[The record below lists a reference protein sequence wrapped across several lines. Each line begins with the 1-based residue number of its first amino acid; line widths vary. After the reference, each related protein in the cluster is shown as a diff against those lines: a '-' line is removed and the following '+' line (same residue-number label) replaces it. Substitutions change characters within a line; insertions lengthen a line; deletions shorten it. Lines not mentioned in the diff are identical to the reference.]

1 MRSVYM
7 ATENLMQSI
16 LNASWGIYL
25 VFVFIFIFMKIPK
38 RKVFAPYRRSRGF
51 MVVAFFFLFS
61 QIFFE
66 WKLPKN
72 TLSVEVLSAID
83 IPFFYIELIF
93 LCLAFFHL
101 LDHSF
106 GTYKRVLLDLL
117 SWCIVCATCLGALI
131 VENHT
136 VQILLVFAGS
146 FMLVFFTLVCVF
158 RLMRMYKAVRIQLEN
173 YYTEPMYNFV
183 LWIRRSIMFI
193 VLFGIVSVIMLFAP
207 YLFKLV
213 YFVAATTMNVY
224 IAESFMN
231 YSFVFE
237 TVERSF
243 NLSFNQQILLKSSQ
257 IHNSSDSKTDILT
270 DTQKGLMHIWLSN
283 EEYCN
288 PELTIESVAREI
300 KTNRSYLSKYI
311 NETYNS
317 NFSSWIN
324 SLRIRKAKQIM
335 LSETTLTIE
344 EIAYKVGFS
353 SSSYFIQI
361 FLRLEGTT
369 PLRWLNA
376 RRKV

>member
-1 MRSVYM
+1 
-7 ATENLMQSI
+7 
-16 LNASWGIYL
+16 
-25 VFVFIFIFMKIPK
+25 
-38 RKVFAPYRRSRGF
+38 

-61 QIFFE
+61 QIFLG
-66 WKLPKN
+66 WTLPKN
-72 TLSVEVLSAID
+72 TLSAEVLAVID
-83 IPFFYIELIF
+83 IPFFYIEFIF

-106 GTYKRVLLDLL
+106 GTYKHVLFDLL
-117 SWCIVCATCLGALI
+117 SWCVVCAICLASLT
-131 VENHT
+131 VKNHT
-136 VQILLVFAGS
+136 FQIILAFVGS
-146 FMLVFFTLVCVF
+146 FMLICFTILCVLRFF
-158 RLMRMYKAVRIQLEN
+158 RMHKIARTQLDT
-173 YYTEPMYNFV
+173 YYTDQMYNFV

-288 PELTIESVAREI
+288 LELTIESVAREI

>member
-1 MRSVYM
+1 
-7 ATENLMQSI
+7 
-16 LNASWGIYL
+16 
-25 VFVFIFIFMKIPK
+25 
-38 RKVFAPYRRSRGF
+38 
-51 MVVAFFFLFS
+51 
-61 QIFFE
+61 
-66 WKLPKN
+66 
-72 TLSVEVLSAID
+72 
-83 IPFFYIELIF
+83 
-93 LCLAFFHL
+93 
-101 LDHSF
+101 
-106 GTYKRVLLDLL
+106 
-117 SWCIVCATCLGALI
+117 
-131 VENHT
+131 
-136 VQILLVFAGS
+136 
-146 FMLVFFTLVCVF
+146 
-158 RLMRMYKAVRIQLEN
+158 MRMYKAVRIQLEN

-376 RRKV
+376 RKKV